1 MEEMNSKQVDKAFW
15 YIVVNTAARNEEIKT
30 IVESISINDLKDLS
44 IADAMY
50 HRMGEL
56 LLETYG
62 IPDNL
67 QSEVFN
73 QCENNMIDRMVDYGK
88 A

>member
-15 YIVVNTAARNEEIKT
+15 YIVVNTAARN
-30 IVESISINDLKDLS
+30 IVEWISINDLKDLS